1 MKTFVVAG
9 GVLALALVLV
19 ATACTAQ
26 QRDALLSVAMLATDN
41 PGASPATPLP
51 LTMPSETPA
60 FSAIVVPTLPPPVS
74 GPMATL
80 TAIAPMFAMP
90 TQNAE
95 PYTIVNRGV
104 PHFIEFHAW
113 W

>member
-1 MKTFVVAG
+1 MKTFVVV
-9 GVLALALVLV
+9 GVVLGLALVLV

-26 QRDALLSVAMLATDN
+26 QRDALLSAAMLATPN
-41 PGASPATPLP
+41 ASPATPP
-51 LTMPSETPA
+51 PVPMPSETPA
-60 FSAIVVPTLPPPVS
+60 FSAISVPTLAPPVS

-80 TAIAPMFAMP
+80 TAIAPMFATP
-90 TQNAE
+90 VQNTE